1 MTSPPRPV
9 PLPLLHRF
17 LGIGL
22 VMTAAVLFFVRS
34 VGAAPLVG
42 TGAPL
47 VAYAASGGAL
57 VQFAVAFLV
66 FKPRVPQ
73 RPMGESVEQYWS
85 TPQVVAKILPVW
97 FLMEGAGIIAA
108 VGYFLTGEP
117 VSALVAGLAI
127 VAFWLTGPN
136 VFGSA

>member
-1 MTSPPRPV
+1 VTTPSPPV
-9 PLPLLHRF
+9 TLPLLHRF

-22 VMTAAVLFFVRS
+22 VTTVAILVFVRNLGLAPPASWGSPIAYVFPGAS
-34 VGAAPLVG
+34 V
-42 TGAPL
+42 
-47 VAYAASGGAL
+47 AL
-57 VQFAVAFLV
+57 FAVSFLV

-73 RPMGESVEQYWS
+73 RPMGEPVEQYWS
-85 TPQVVAKILPVW
+85 TPQVVAKVLPIW

-136 VFGSA
+136 VFANA